1 MTQTA
6 SKKYWNYNFVGT
18 IIGITSL
25 LLNPHP
31 LRIAF
36 AILVRWVSQSCNR
49 QALLAHSWAKGSPY
63 PLRGRG
69 ILDNITAQ
77 EVLGL
82 CASKSSTA
90 FCGEISEQKI
100 GEVGQ
105 SPGGVGYKLC
115 ANKYIITK
123 IFFLPKSCG
132 IGKKSLT
139 LHAIFPYRAQEQAV
153 THR

>member
-1 MTQTA
+1 MI
-6 SKKYWNYNFVGT
+6 KIGYYNFVGT

-31 LRIAF
+31 LRIA
-36 AILVRWVSQSCNR
+36 SQFS
-49 QALLAHSWAKGSPY
+49 SPY

-69 ILDNITAQ
+69 TLDNITAQ

-123 IFFLPKSCG
+123 IFLPKSCV